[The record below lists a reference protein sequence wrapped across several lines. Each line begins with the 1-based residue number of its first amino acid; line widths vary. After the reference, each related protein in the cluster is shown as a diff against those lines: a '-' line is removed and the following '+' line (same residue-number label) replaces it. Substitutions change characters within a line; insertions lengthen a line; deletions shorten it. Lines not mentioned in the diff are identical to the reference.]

1 MTPSA
6 TTDLPDT
13 AEGWVA
19 RLDAPHAGPAEAAA
33 FDAWCARDPSHRPA
47 YRAARQLHDM
57 ARRLRDN
64 DMLRAAAREA
74 LRATARRRT
83 ARRRWF
89 GAAAVAASLL
99 VALPAVWWYLRTPMV
114 TADYA
119 TQTRIA
125 TVTLPDGTRMVMDA
139 GTRASIRFDG
149 EARQVLLER
158 GRAQFR
164 VGKAEAPFEVR
175 AGEVTV
181 RDIGTTFQVRRGDA
195 DTRVAL
201 LEGQVTVSDARQPDT
216 RTLSPGQAVRVGADG
231 HLDAALPLDAAEAE
245 GWTQGRLVFRGERL
259 ADLLA
264 TMNRYAARR
273 ITLADAGMGEL
284 RVSGSFHAGDQDALV
299 SALVAGW
306 QLRPERLADGT
317 VVLHD
322 GATAV
327 VR

>member
-1 MTPSA
+1 MTPSHTA
-6 TTDLPDT
+6 DIPDT

-33 FDAWCARDPSHRPA
+33 FDAWCARDPAHRPA

-64 DMLRAAAREA
+64 DMLRAASRRA
-74 LRATARRRT
+74 LRDTARRRT
-83 ARRRWF
+83 ARRWWF
-89 GAAAVAASLL
+89 GSAAVAAALL

-119 TQTRIA
+119 TQTHIA

-139 GTRASIRFDG
+139 GTQAAIRFDG
-149 EARQVLLER
+149 GLRQVLLER
-158 GRAQFR
+158 GRVQFQ

-175 AGEVTV
+175 AGDV
-181 RDIGTTFQVRRGDA
+181 RVHDIGTTFQVDRNDA
-195 DTRVAL
+195 GTRVAL
-201 LEGQVTVSDARQPDT
+201 LEGQVTVSDARLPAT
-216 RTLSPGQAVRVGADG
+216 RTLTHTQSVRVAADG
-231 HLDAALPLDAAEAE
+231 HLDETLPLDTAEAE
-245 GWTQGRLVFRGERL
+245 GWTNGRLVFRGERL

-264 TMNRYAARR
+264 TMNRYASRR
-273 ITLADAGMGEL
+273 ITLANAGMGEL

-299 SALVAGW
+299 SALVTGW
-306 QLRPERLADGT
+306 QLQPERLGDGT

-322 GATAV
+322 GAAAV
-327 VR
+327 LR

>member
-1 MTPSA
+1 MTPLDKA
-6 TTDLPDT
+6 DIPDT

-33 FDAWCARDPSHRPA
+33 FDAWCARDPGHRPA

-64 DMLRAAAREA
+64 DMLRAASRRA
-74 LRATARRRT
+74 LRDTARRRT
-83 ARRRWF
+83 ARRWWF
-89 GAAAVAASLL
+89 GSAAVAAALL

-119 TQTRIA
+119 TQTHIA

-139 GTRASIRFDG
+139 GTQAAIRFDG
-149 EARQVLLER
+149 QVRQVLLEQ
-158 GRAQFR
+158 GRAQFQ

-175 AGEVTV
+175 AGDV
-181 RDIGTTFQVRRGDA
+181 RVHDIGTTFQVDRSAAG
-195 DTRVAL
+195 TRVAL
-201 LEGQVTVSDARQPDT
+201 LEGQVTVSDARLPAT
-216 RTLSPGQAVRVGADG
+216 RTLARGQMVHVAADG
-231 HLDAALPLDAAEAE
+231 QLDPTRPLDTAEAE
-245 GWTQGRLVFRGERL
+245 GWTNGRLVFRGERL

-264 TMNRYAARR
+264 TMNRYASRR
-273 ITLADAGMGEL
+273 ITLANAGMGEL

-306 QLRPERLADGT
+306 QLRPERLGDGT

-322 GATAV
+322 GAPAV
-327 VR
+327 LR